1 MGLLM
6 TVGSSMSPGCP
17 HAVVELAGE
26 ADLNDRA
33 ALSELL
39 TEQSGDQRGTLVL
52 DMSGLLFMDSAI
64 LHVILV
70 TARAMSRE
78 GGTLALAGPR
88 EAVRRILAL
97 SGADLVLPIYGS
109 VAEATA
115 R

>member
-1 MGLLM
+1 
-6 TVGSSMSPGCP
+6 MSPGSP

-39 TEQSGDQRGTLVL
+39 AAQSGDQRGTLVL
-52 DMSGLLFMDSAI
+52 DASGLLFMDSAI

-70 TARAMSRE
+70 AARSMSRE
-78 GGTLALAGPR
+78 GGTLALAAPQ

-97 SGADLVLPIYGS
+97 SGADQLLPVYAS
-109 VAEATA
+109 VAEATS